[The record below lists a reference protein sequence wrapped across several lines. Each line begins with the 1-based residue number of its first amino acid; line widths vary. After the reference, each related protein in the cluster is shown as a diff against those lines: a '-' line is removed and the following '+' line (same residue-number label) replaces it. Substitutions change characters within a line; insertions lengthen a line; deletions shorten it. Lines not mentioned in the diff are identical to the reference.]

1 MESSGHFRPRGGRSL
16 FAVQHV
22 VKLKG
27 TSQPSIV
34 MASGG
39 ALYVVKFREFTGRYG
54 LLSEVIGAELM
65 SRIGLPVPNWEAI
78 EFTDA
83 FLDDHREMWYRDRSG
98 APGLRPEAGLHFG
111 SRLTLSDG
119 SNRTHELIPDAWAPR
134 VSNRQD
140 LVGALVLDLWTNNC
154 DRRQCLFLT
163 GTSPQ
168 SLRVVFIDND
178 HMFGGYFGN
187 EVTCVRRTMVP
198 AKGLYAGLW
207 TAPSVG
213 NWMRAIDGID
223 DAFLES
229 VIDRVPPEWA
239 LEADRQFARTQL
251 RARRRRLVSLID
263 EVENVLR
270 TDGVPTV
277 KTPRT
282 AAEPSFLN
290 R

>member
-119 SNRTHELIPDAWAPR
+119 S
-134 VSNRQD
+134 S
-140 LVGALVLDLWTNNC
+140 
-154 DRRQCLFLT
+154 
-163 GTSPQ
+163 
-168 SLRVVFIDND
+168 
-178 HMFGGYFGN
+178 
-187 EVTCVRRTMVP
+187 
-198 AKGLYAGLW
+198 
-207 TAPSVG
+207 
-213 NWMRAIDGID
+213 
-223 DAFLES
+223 
-229 VIDRVPPEWA
+229 
-239 LEADRQFARTQL
+239 
-251 RARRRRLVSLID
+251 
-263 EVENVLR
+263 
-270 TDGVPTV
+270 
-277 KTPRT
+277 
-282 AAEPSFLN
+282 
-290 R
+290 